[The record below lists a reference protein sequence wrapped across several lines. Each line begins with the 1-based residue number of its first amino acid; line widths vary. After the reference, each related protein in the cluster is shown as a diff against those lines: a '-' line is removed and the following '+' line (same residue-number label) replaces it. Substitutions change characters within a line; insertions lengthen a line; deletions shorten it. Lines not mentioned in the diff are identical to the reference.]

1 LQLERWTGRKVRVSL
16 RVRLTF
22 ALRVLGG
29 FRDLLVKALRSWAA
43 ALARRLGAHA
53 VAEAEAEARLA
64 RDRLRDAIEAI
75 PEGVVFLD
83 NEGRYILWNK
93 RYAEI
98 YHRSA
103 DLFQAGEKLSDTLR
117 VGVARGDYP
126 DAVGCEEEWLAERL
140 AKLQAPTGQRH
151 EQRLADGR
159 WLMIEERRTSDGGV
173 IGLRVDITELKAQAE
188 ALSQALARAEAAS
201 RAKSEFM
208 ADMSHELRTPLNGV
222 LGLGQALQ
230 STGLDEN
237 QRNLLTE
244 MLSSASRLDRLVNGL
259 LDFENGDAKPAPA
272 PAPAADSADS
282 DALRVLLA
290 DDNPTNRRVIE
301 LMLGAA
307 DVQVVSVENGAQA
320 VAAWRSSRFDLILM
334 DLRMPVMDG
343 IEAIRTI
350 RADESA
356 RALPRSPIIVL
367 SANTAAGDRE
377 ASAEAGADDHLGKP
391 VRADELI
398 GAISAALKGDDVR
411 PH

>member
-1 LQLERWTGRKVRVSL
+1 ML
-16 RVRLTF
+16 R
-22 ALRVLGG
+22 
-29 FRDLLVKALRSWAA
+29 KALRAWAA
-43 ALARRLGAHA
+43 AFARRLGEQA
-53 VAEAEAEARLA
+53 VVEAEAEAQVA

-83 NEGRYILWNK
+83 SELRYILWNK
-93 RYAEI
+93 RYAEM

-103 DLFQAGEKLSDTLR
+103 DLFRPGVALADTLR

-126 DAVGCEEEWLAERL
+126 EAIGREEEWLAARL
-140 AKLQAPTGQRH
+140 AKLRSPTGQRH

-159 WLMIEERRTSDGGV
+159 WVMIEERRTTDGGV
-173 IGLRVDITELKAQAE
+173 IGLRVDITEMKSQAA
-188 ALSQALARAEAAS
+188 ALSQALERAEAAS
-201 RAKSEFM
+201 RAKSEFL

-230 STGLDEN
+230 AGALDES

-244 MLSSASRLDRLVNGL
+244 MMASAARLDRLVDGL
-259 LDFENGDAKPAPA
+259 LDFEGVENRPARIEARAEVAVDPDAV
-272 PAPAADSADS
+272 
-282 DALRVLLA
+282 RVLLA

-301 LMLGAA
+301 LMLGAV
-307 DVQVVSVENGAQA
+307 DLDVVSVEDGAQA
-320 VAAWRSSRFDLILM
+320 VSAWRASRFDVILM

-343 IEAIRTI
+343 IEAIRAI
-350 RADESA
+350 RADEYA

-367 SANTAAGDRE
+367 SANTAERDRE

-391 VRADELI
+391 VRAEELI
-398 GAISAALKGDDVR
+398 KAISAALRGEDAR

>member
-1 LQLERWTGRKVRVSL
+1 L
-16 RVRLTF
+16 LTN
-22 ALRVLGG
+22 
-29 FRDLLVKALRSWAA
+29 ALRSCVAG
-43 ALARRLGAHA
+43 LARWLGEGA

-103 DLFQAGEKLSDTLR
+103 DLFRPGAKLAETLR

-126 DAVGCEEEWLAERL
+126 EAVGREEEWLAQRI
-140 AKLQAPTGQRH
+140 AKLQSPTGQRH

-173 IGLRVDITELKAQAE
+173 IGLRVDITEMKAQAE
-188 ALSQALARAEAAS
+188 ALAHALARAEAAS

-230 STGLDEN
+230 STGLDEH
-237 QRNLLTE
+237 QRTLLIE
-244 MLSSASRLDRLVNGL
+244 MMASASRLDQLVNGL
-259 LDFENGDAKPAPA
+259 LDFERAEATDISTTAPL
-272 PAPAADSADS
+272 PAAS
-282 DALRVLLA
+282 DPDAVRVLLA

-307 DVQVVSVENGAQA
+307 DVHVVSVENGAQA
-320 VAAWRSSRFDLILM
+320 VAAWRAECFDLILM

-350 RADESA
+350 RADEDA

-367 SANTAAGDRE
+367 SANTAAGDKE

-391 VRADELI
+391 VRAEELI
-398 GAISAALKGDDVR
+398 GAISAALKGDDAR

>member
-1 LQLERWTGRKVRVSL
+1 
-16 RVRLTF
+16 
-22 ALRVLGG
+22 
-29 FRDLLVKALRSWAA
+29 LLKKALRSCAA
-43 ALARRLGAHA
+43 GLARWLGEGA

-64 RDRLRDAIEAI
+64 RDRLRDAIDAI

-83 NEGRYILWNK
+83 NDGRYILWNK

-103 DLFQAGEKLSDTLR
+103 DLFRRGAKLADTLR

-126 DAVGCEEEWLAERL
+126 EAIGREEEWLAQRI
-140 AKLQAPTGQRH
+140 AKLQSPTGQRH

-173 IGLRVDITELKAQAE
+173 IGLRVDITEMKAQAE
-188 ALSQALARAEAAS
+188 TLAHALARAEAAS

-230 STGLDEN
+230 SMSMDEH
-237 QRNLLTE
+237 QRNLLVE
-244 MLSSASRLDRLVNGL
+244 MMASASRLDQLVNGL
-259 LDFENGDAKPAPA
+259 LDFERAEAPSVPAPA
-272 PAPAADSADS
+272 PVQAAADPDT
-282 DALRVLLA
+282 LRVLLA

-307 DVQVVSVENGAQA
+307 DVDVVSVENGAQA
-320 VAAWRSSRFDLILM
+320 VAAWRAGRFDLILM

-350 RADESA
+350 RADEDA

-367 SANTAAGDRE
+367 SANTAAVDKE

-398 GAISAALKGDDVR
+398 GAISAALKGDDAR